1 MIYKEE
7 YKMNKAHEVLKQFV
21 PNFSIRFIHIPTGT
35 IEIGSF
41 EELMELPKDTIDSL
55 FSDDFVY
62 DIGTGAKDINGNEI
76 FTRDIAKLTDDAIKM
91 FGSYRRYVTFGY
103 DSDWASFL
111 FGRNIPAEMLN
122 TYMYMSRKDLEV
134 VGNIHLNPDLLT
146 KEDSVIPIDDIAAD
160 MLKDTDNALATEVL
174 KDADSIRKSVENK
187 TLEEPTDNK

>member
-1 MIYKEE
+1 
-7 YKMNKAHEVLKQFV
+7 MNKAHEVLKQFV
-21 PNFSIRFIHIPTGT
+21 PNFNIRLINMETK
-35 IEIGSF
+35 EIRIF
-41 EELMELPKDTIDSL
+41 PIDDL
-55 FSDDFVY
+55 FNVQDDQLDLLKEYFSSDKYVC

-103 DSDWASFL
+103 DPDWASFL

-134 VGNIHLNPDLLT
+134 VGNIHLNSDLLT
-146 KEDSVIPIDDIAAD
+146 NEDSVIPIDDIAAD